1 VALQKR
7 KVIMA
12 SVSQLGYLGFKAS
25 NLDEW
30 ESFGTQILGIESVGR
45 NENGALMFRMDEYQY
60 RFMFEQGAKDD
71 LDLIGWQVED
81 ERALGTVAE
90 QLTAAGIEVQC
101 GSAAEAE
108 ARRVVELIK
117 FNDPSG
123 IASEAFYGPLTRID
137 TAFKPARAISGFVA
151 SGMGLG
157 HITMGVDNME
167 QSLQF
172 YRDVLEMRL
181 SDWVQPQPERDVKSR
196 FNIAFLHC
204 NQRHHSIAFWEARM
218 PKRLHHF
225 MLQLKSLDDVG
236 TTFDL
241 CQQRGVPLELTLGR
255 HTNDRMLSFYVRTPS
270 GFSVEYGWGAR
281 TVDDRDWLVQL
292 HRTGSIWGHHRTG
305 A

>member
-1 VALQKR
+1 
-7 KVIMA
+7 MT
-12 SVSQLGYLGFKAS
+12 SVSQLGYLGLKVS
-25 NLDEW
+25 NLDAW
-30 ESFGTQILGIESVGR
+30 ENFATQILGIESVGR
-45 NENGALMFRMDEYQY
+45 SENSGLMFRIDEYQY
-60 RFMFEQGAKDD
+60 RFVLEQGAKDD
-71 LDLIGWQVED
+71 LDLIGWQVDD
-81 ERALGTVAE
+81 EHALSAVAD
-90 QLTAAGIEVQC
+90 QLTAAGVEVQR

-117 FNDPSG
+117 FKDPSG
-123 IASEAFYGPLTRID
+123 ISSEAFYGALARID
-137 TAFKPARAISGFVA
+137 IPFKPARPIAGFVA

-157 HITMGVDNME
+157 HITMGVDDMQ
-167 QSLQF
+167 QSFAF
-172 YRDVLEMRL
+172 YRGVLGMRL

-204 NQRHHSIAFWEARM
+204 NPRHHSLAFWQARM

-225 MLQLKSLDDVG
+225 MLQLESLDDVG
-236 TTFDL
+236 TTYDL

-281 TVDDRDWLVQL
+281 TVDDRDWQVQL
-292 HRTGSIWGHHRTG
+292 HRTGSIWGHHRAG

>member
-1 VALQKR
+1 MV
-7 KVIMA
+7 

-25 NLDEW
+25 KLDAW
-30 ESFGTQILGIESVGR
+30 EDFATQILGIESVGR
-45 NENGALMFRMDEYQY
+45 NENGALMFRIDEYQY
-60 RFMFEQGAKDD
+60 RFVFEQGAKDD

-81 ERALGTVAE
+81 VRALSSLAD
-90 QLTAAGIEVQC
+90 QLTAAGIEVHR
-101 GSAAEAE
+101 GSTAEAE

-117 FNDPSG
+117 FSDPSG

-137 TAFKPARAISGFVA
+137 IPFKSARPIDSFVA
-151 SGMGLG
+151 SAMGLG
-157 HITMGVDNME
+157 HITMGVENME
-167 QSLQF
+167 RSLEF
-172 YRDVLEMRL
+172 YRDVLGMRL

-204 NQRHHSIAFWEARM
+204 NPRHHSLAFWEARM

-225 MLQLKSLDDVG
+225 MLQLNSLDDVG
-236 TTFDL
+236 TTLDL
-241 CQQRGVPLELTLGR
+241 CQQRGVPLELSLGR

-281 TVDDRDWLVQL
+281 TVDDREWLVQL

-305 A
+305 V

>member
-1 VALQKR
+1 MFHNSGTWDL
-7 KVIMA
+7 KV
-12 SVSQLGYLGFKAS
+12 S
-25 NLDEW
+25 NLDAW
-30 ESFGTQILGIESVGR
+30 ENFATQILGIESVGR
-45 NENGALMFRMDEYQY
+45 NENSGLMFRIDEYQY
-60 RFMFEQGAKDD
+60 RFVLEQGAKDD
-71 LDLIGWQVED
+71 LDLIGWQVDD
-81 ERALGTVAE
+81 ERALSAVAD
-90 QLTAAGIEVQC
+90 QLTAAGVEVQR

-117 FNDPSG
+117 FKDPSG
-123 IASEAFYGPLTRID
+123 ISSEAFYGALTRID
-137 TAFKPARAISGFVA
+137 IPFKPARPIGGFVA

-157 HITMGVDNME
+157 HITMGVDNMQ
-167 QSLQF
+167 QSLAF
-172 YRDVLEMRL
+172 YRDVLGMRL

-204 NQRHHSIAFWEARM
+204 NPRHHSLAFWQARM

-225 MLQLKSLDDVG
+225 MLQLESLDDVG
-236 TTFDL
+236 ATFDL

-281 TVDDRDWLVQL
+281 TVDDRDWQVQL
-292 HRTGSIWGHHRTG
+292 HRTGSIWGHHRAG

>member
-1 VALQKR
+1 MV
-7 KVIMA
+7 

-25 NLDEW
+25 NLDAW
-30 ESFGTQILGIESVGR
+30 EDFATQILGIESVGR
-45 NENGALMFRMDEYQY
+45 NENGALMFRIDEYQY
-60 RFMFEQGAKDD
+60 RFVFEQGAKDD

-81 ERALGTVAE
+81 VRALSSMAD
-90 QLTAAGIEVQC
+90 QLTAAGTEVHR
-101 GSAAEAE
+101 GSTAEAE

-117 FNDPSG
+117 FRDPSG

-137 TAFKPARAISGFVA
+137 VPFKSARPIDGFVA
-151 SGMGLG
+151 SAMGLG
-157 HITMGVDNME
+157 HITMGVENME
-167 QSLQF
+167 RSLEF
-172 YRDVLEMRL
+172 YRDVLGMRL

-204 NQRHHSIAFWEARM
+204 NPRHHSLAFWEART

-225 MLQLKSLDDVG
+225 MLQLNSLDDVG
-236 TTFDL
+236 TTLDL
-241 CQQRGVPLELTLGR
+241 CQQRGVPLELSLGR

-281 TVDDRDWLVQL
+281 TVDDREWLVQL

>member
-1 VALQKR
+1 
-7 KVIMA
+7 
-12 SVSQLGYLGFKAS
+12 
-25 NLDEW
+25 
-30 ESFGTQILGIESVGR
+30 
-45 NENGALMFRMDEYQY
+45 MFRIDEYQY
-60 RFMFEQGAKDD
+60 RFVLEQGAKDD
-71 LDLIGWQVED
+71 LDLIGWQVDD
-81 ERALGTVAE
+81 ERALSAVAD
-90 QLTAAGIEVQC
+90 QLTAAGVEVQR

-117 FNDPSG
+117 FKDPSG
-123 IASEAFYGPLTRID
+123 ISSEAFYGALTRID
-137 TAFKPARAISGFVA
+137 IPFKPARPIGGFVA

-157 HITMGVDNME
+157 HITMGVDNMQ
-167 QSLQF
+167 QSLAF
-172 YRDVLEMRL
+172 YRDVLGMRL

-204 NQRHHSIAFWEARM
+204 NPRHHSLAFWQARM

-225 MLQLKSLDDVG
+225 MLQLESLDDVG
-236 TTFDL
+236 ATYDL

-281 TVDDRDWLVQL
+281 TVDDRDWQVQL
-292 HRTGSIWGHHRTG
+292 HRTGSIWGHHRAG